1 MVRVK
6 ICGITSW
13 LDARAACEAGAH
25 ALGFNFYPPSP
36 RALAP
41 AAAWEIRRRLPPF
54 VEAVGVF
61 VNWEAN
67 PVASLCASLRL
78 HAAQLHG
85 DESPKLVAEVAQRI
99 PAIKAFRA
107 GDGFS
112 LARLAK
118 YRAASAF
125 LLDGAGKGQYGGTGE
140 TSDWEFA
147 RRVAETRPII
157 LAGGLTPEN
166 VAEAI
171 RTVRPYAVD
180 VASGVE
186 SRPGKKDPGKLRE
199 FLREAERAS
208 RELAAETHSQQMP

>member
-6 ICGITSW
+6 ICGITNW
-13 LDARAACEAGAH
+13 TDARAACEMGAH
-25 ALGFNFYPPSP
+25 ALGLNFYPASP
-36 RALAP
+36 RAVSP

-67 PVASLCASLRL
+67 AVTSLCASLRL

-85 DESPKLVAEVAQRI
+85 DESPKLVAEVARRV
-99 PAIKAFRA
+99 PVIKAFRTA
-107 GDGFS
+107 KGFS
-112 LARLAK
+112 LVRMAK
-118 YRAASAF
+118 YRAALAI
-125 LLDGAGKGQYGGTGE
+125 LLDGARTGQYGRSGR
-140 TSDWEFA
+140 TSDWSLA
-147 RRVAETRPII
+147 RRAAQSRPVI

-166 VAEAI
+166 VAQAI
-171 RTVRPYAVD
+171 HAARPYAVD

-199 FLREAERAS
+199 FLNEVDRAS
-208 RELAAETHSQQMP
+208 RELAAESQPQQTR

>member
-6 ICGITSW
+6 ICGITTW
-13 LDARAACEAGAH
+13 LDARAAFEAGAH

-67 PVASLCASLRL
+67 AVASLCASLRL

-85 DESPKLVAEVAQRI
+85 DESPKLVAEVARRI

-107 GDGFS
+107 GDGLS
-112 LARLAK
+112 LSRLPK

-125 LLDGAGKGQYGGTGE
+125 LLDGARKGQYGGG
-140 TSDWEFA
+140 
-147 RRVAETRPII
+147 RR
-157 LAGGLTPEN
+157 AGRLGVSSRGAATP
-166 VAEAI
+166 
-171 RTVRPYAVD
+171 TTHF
-180 VASGVE
+180 
-186 SRPGKKDPGKLRE
+186 SRGP
-199 FLREAERAS
+199 
-208 RELAAETHSQQMP
+208 

>member
-6 ICGITSW
+6 ICGMTSW
-13 LDARAACEAGAH
+13 PDGGAAFEAGAQ
-25 ALGFNFYPPSP
+25 ALGFKFYPPSP

-99 PAIKAFRA
+99 AAIKAVRA
-107 GDGFS
+107 GNGVS
-112 LARLAK
+112 LTRLPK
-118 YRAASAF
+118 SRAAS
-125 LLDGAGKGQYGGTGE
+125 
-140 TSDWEFA
+140 
-147 RRVAETRPII
+147 
-157 LAGGLTPEN
+157 
-166 VAEAI
+166 
-171 RTVRPYAVD
+171 
-180 VASGVE
+180 
-186 SRPGKKDPGKLRE
+186 
-199 FLREAERAS
+199 
-208 RELAAETHSQQMP
+208 